1 MNCLCLLPSS
11 PQRLHLQQLQSIWH
25 RYWRSRPRPHR
36 PCPTYGVSPAE
47 NPQLAPF
54 LSFPLLLLLPPT
66 KSLRHVTRH
75 TVEAEQE
82 EGRTCAWNMHTAADD
97 AVDDDHV
104 AAGIRQHS
112 RADIHTQTQT
122 DLNRRRQ
129 DLSVEAAG
137 SGSDFDEYDHDT
149 HGVDKHSAAVHI
161 HCGAIPAEYRSRREH
176 LGNDNWSEMGTAGH
190 NRMQWP
196 AAAAAAAAAEIAVTV
211 RSSEVDSRRN
221 VGTGSGR
228 SREAD
233 EAVEEGDRHSRTRQI
248 RTSDSLR
255 RDNLEQEAEV
265 QDHPRGC
272 GCDALH

>member
-1 MNCLCLLPSS
+1 
-11 PQRLHLQQLQSIWH
+11 
-25 RYWRSRPRPHR
+25 
-36 PCPTYGVSPAE
+36 
-47 NPQLAPF
+47 
-54 LSFPLLLLLPPT
+54 
-66 KSLRHVTRH
+66 
-75 TVEAEQE
+75 
-82 EGRTCAWNMHTAADD
+82 MHTAADD

-104 AAGIRQHS
+104 AAGIRLHS
-112 RADIHTQTQT
+112 RADIHTQT
-122 DLNRRRQ
+122 DPNRRRQ

-137 SGSDFDEYDHDT
+137 SGSGSDFDEYHHDT
-149 HGVDKHSAAVHI
+149 HEVDKHSAAVHI

-265 QDHPRGC
+265 HYFPSRHEPPGPIRPRRRPDH
-272 GCDALH
+272 DAPHAHGGHRHGAAAAAGRYPEHLRQRRSPCFQKSNELIFNCSLLGV